1 MSLISGRG
9 FYRQTLLDLAVWLPL
24 AALIGVLGGLAS
36 AVLLLA
42 LDWATVTRVAN
53 PSLIWLLPI
62 AGFVVGWLFYRFGRG
77 IESGSNLLIDEIHQ
91 PKSVIP
97 LRMAPLV
104 LLGTVLS
111 HLFGASVGREG
122 TAVQMSGTFAD
133 RIALLTR
140 RGPEGRR
147 VILMAGMSAGFAG
160 VFGTPLA
167 GAVFGLEVLALG
179 KMRNNALFPC
189 LLASLV
195 SDWVVR
201 ALDVHHTHYVISAF
215 PALSLKGFFV
225 VLLAGIVFGLAGKF
239 FAETTHWFAHQF
251 KRISYPPLRPF
262 IGGLVL
268 SVLVY
273 FTGAHRYIGLGI
285 PSIVESFSQ
294 PLSLFDAP
302 LKFLFTTFSL
312 GAGFKGG
319 EVTPLFYIGSTLG
332 NALAP
337 LLNMPYPFM
346 AGLGFVAV
354 FAGAANTPLTCTFMA
369 IELFGAAIA
378 PYALLAC
385 VVAFLFSGHSSIYIA
400 QRLGSGKGRALDE
413 ATAATRLSDMK

>member
-1 MSLISGRG
+1 MSGRN
-9 FYRQTLLDLAVWLPL
+9 FYRQTLFDLAIWLPL
-24 AALIGVLGGLAS
+24 AALIGVLGGIAS

-62 AGFVVGWLFYRFGRG
+62 AGFAVGWLYHRFGRG
-77 IESGSNLLIDEIHQ
+77 IESGSNLLIDEVHN
-91 PKSVIP
+91 PKAVIP

-104 LLGTVLS
+104 LAGTVLS

-122 TAVQMSGTFAD
+122 TAVQMSGTLAD
-133 RIALLTR
+133 RVALLTR
-140 RGPEGRR
+140 RGPEGRHA
-147 VILMAGMSAGFAG
+147 ILMAGMSAGFAG

-189 LLASLV
+189 LIASLT

-201 ALDVHHTHYVISAF
+201 ALGVHHTHYAISSI
-215 PALSLKGFFV
+215 PTVTLKGIV
-225 VLLAGIVFGLAGKF
+225 AVLVAGIIFGLVGKF
-239 FAETTHWFAHQF
+239 FAETTHWFALQF
-251 KRISYPPLRPF
+251 KKISYPPLRPF
-262 IGGLVL
+262 LGGLVL
-268 SVLVY
+268 AILVY
-273 FTGAHRYIGLGI
+273 TTGAYRYIGLGI

-337 LLNMPYPFM
+337 ILDMPYPLL

-354 FAGAANTPLTCTFMA
+354 FAGAANTPLACTFMA

-385 VVAFLFSGHSSIYIA
+385 VVAYLFSGHSSIYIA
-400 QRLGSGKGRALDE
+400 QRLGSGKGRLISDE
-413 ATAATRLSDMK
+413 ESATRLSDMK